1 MKNYIIQIKNTKTK
15 YMEKVPMTREGFN
28 KMNEE
33 YTRMKTVDLKE
44 CLQNLADARDK
55 GDLSENAE
63 YEAAKEALSN
73 LNNKLSKVNNLL
85 ANAQIIEGI
94 VDDGSVQFLT
104 WVLVKNLKT
113 NVEIEY
119 KIVPEHEI
127 SLKEGKISQLSP
139 IGKALLGQRIGEK
152 VSIDIPAGKLELEIK
167 NVRLK

>member
-139 IGKALLGQRIGEK
+139 IGKALLGKRIGEK